1 MKFHPIKYRQPVIG
15 DSRCALYVLANL
27 LDDGGILFLTNKG
40 QMTSINQEND
50 LLKQHSKAVKSPK
63 FHGILPYFIVPS
75 TERIRSE
82 QVQHIEPQNGG
93 TFGIALVDCL
103 AHDEVNAHTVGVFW
117 FAEGQLAIL
126 DPQKNV
132 VEPTTVPHL
141 FEVCRVVGV
150 RFLEDENGEVPEF
163 STADFPHIFYLNNQE
178 TQQTNEPCQQSYQPA

>member
-1 MKFHPIKYRQPVIG
+1 MKFHPIKYKQPVVG

-27 LDDGGILFLTNKG
+27 MNDNGILLLSNVG
-40 QMTSINQEND
+40 QMTSINEENGI
-50 LLKQHSKAVKSPK
+50 LQQYNKVVKYPK

-93 TFGIALVDCL
+93 TFGVALVDCL

-117 FAEGQLAIL
+117 FAEGQLAVL
-126 DPQKNV
+126 DPQKNAI
-132 VEPTTVPHL
+132 EPTTVSHL

-150 RFLEDENGEVPEF
+150 RFLEDENGEAPEF
-163 STADFPHIFYLNNQE
+163 QTDDFPHIFDLNNQE
-178 TQQTNEPCQQSYQPA
+178 TNKKNEPCQQSYQPA